1 MSDSPGAGTEQDAG
15 PGALGHPE
23 PPHVTEQARE
33 AERESETEQVR
44 EAERVSETEQEHE
57 TERARGAGR
66 ARDAERDQ
74 PVDQGLEDLLD
85 FLRDSRG
92 FDFTGYKRSTLGRRI
107 RKRMSDVGV
116 PDYGDYRDLLET
128 DTDEFRALFNT
139 ILINV
144 TSVFRDPDAWGL
156 IKRDVLPAL
165 VEAAGDDDEIRV
177 WSAGCSS
184 GEEAYSL
191 AILFAEELGIKEC
204 VRRVKIYAT
213 DVDEEA
219 LRDARLGQYPAKALA
234 SLDKELRDKYFE
246 RYGTQHVFRTD
257 LRRRVIFGRHD
268 ITRDAPISRL
278 DLLVC
283 RNTLMYFNV
292 EAQTQILDRFH
303 FALREGGHLF
313 LGKAEMLLNDGDRF
327 DAVSIRQRV
336 FRRRAGHSLP
346 PFASAPVKVRAAETM
361 AEQEATRTRQLYDLI
376 LDASPGASVALD
388 GDGTVMLINNG
399 ARAQFGLTSNDM
411 GRPFRDLELSYRPIE
426 LRSLIDQAMHE
437 RRTLQ
442 VHGAERRLGNAL
454 QYFDIDIQPILG
466 GPGTPL
472 AINITFTDVTQA
484 TKLRTEIKRVRED
497 LETAYEELQ
506 ATNEELETTNEELQ
520 SSIEE
525 LETTNEELQ
534 STNEELETTNEEL
547 QSGNEELE
555 TMNDEMRL
563 RTTDLDEARAF
574 LEGVV
579 TSIAA
584 GVVVLSD
591 DMRARS
597 WNRGAVDL
605 WGLRPDEVLG
615 ESFFALDFGLPTD
628 HLREVIQQCVASGK
642 RAGPVS
648 IPAVNRIGRH
658 IECSVICSP
667 FDAHN
672 GGVVLLMEDLST
684 EGGN

>member
-1 MSDSPGAGTEQDAG
+1 MSESPGAGTEQ
-15 PGALGHPE
+15 GAEQGAQERP
-23 PPHVTEQARE
+23 EQAS
-33 AERESETEQVR
+33 ESDQVR
-44 EAERVSETEQEHE
+44 EAERVSEAEQERQ
-57 TERARGAGR
+57 TERAQESGQETDQETGRPPRGAQADGL
-66 ARDAERDQ
+66 
-74 PVDQGLEDLLD
+74 VDQGLEDLLR
-85 FLRDSRG
+85 FIRDARG

-107 RKRMSDVGV
+107 RKRMGDVGL
-116 PDYGDYRDLLET
+116 PDYSDYRDLLET

-144 TSVFRDPDAWGL
+144 TSVFRDPEAWGL
-156 IKRDVLPAL
+156 LKRDVLPAL
-165 VEAAGDDDEIRV
+165 IAEAGPDDEIRV

-191 AILFAEELGIKEC
+191 AILFAEQLGIEEC

-219 LRDARLGQYPAKALA
+219 LRDARLGHYPARTLA
-234 SLDKELRDKYFE
+234 PLAKELRDKYFE
-246 RYGTQHVFRTD
+246 RYGTQYVFRTD

-292 EAQTQILDRFH
+292 EAQTQILDRYH
-303 FALREGGHLF
+303 FALREGGYLF
-313 LGKAEMLLNDGDRF
+313 LGKAEMLLNDGERF
-327 DAVSIRQRV
+327 EAVSIRQRV
-336 FRRRAGHSLP
+336 FRRRPGGSSP
-346 PFASAPVKVRAAETM
+346 PYPAHPVKARAGNAEE
-361 AEQEATRTRQLYDLI
+361 EQQAVRTRQLLDLI
-376 LDASPGASVALD
+376 LDASPGASIALD
-388 GDGTVMLINNG
+388 GNGTVMLINNG

-411 GRPFRDLELSYRPIE
+411 GRPFQDLELSYRPTE
-426 LRSLIDQAMHE
+426 LRSLIDQATHE

-442 VHGAERRLGNAL
+442 VHGAERRLGNEL
-454 QYFDIDIQPILG
+454 QYFDIDIQPIMG
-466 GPGTPL
+466 GPGLPV
-472 AINITFTDVTQA
+472 AINVTFTDVTQA
-484 TKLRTEIKRVRED
+484 TKLRAEIKRVRED

-506 ATNEELETTNEELQ
+506 STNEELETTNEELQ

-579 TSIAA
+579 SSIAA
-584 GVVVLSD
+584 GVVVLSAD
-591 DMRARS
+591 LRARS

-615 ESFFALDFGLPTD
+615 EPFFALEFGLPTD
-628 HLREVIQQCVASGK
+628 QLRNVIQECVASGK
-642 RAGPVS
+642 RSGPVV
-648 IPAVNRIGRH
+648 IPAVNRIGRR
-658 IECSVICSP
+658 IDCSVICSP
-667 FDAHN
+667 FDGHN
-672 GGVVLLMEDLST
+672 GGVVLLMEDLSN